1 MAFEVF
7 GKEYQLVENG
17 ISPICMVVPTGTY
30 GVVMW
35 NLFLQQCLVQC
46 HIAGVEEIIGT
57 TIDGNG
63 LAWFNFVNL
72 AESGALI
79 PSFHVVLLFAKM
91 VFDVPVVWERP
102 EINATT

>member
-17 ISPICMVVPTGTY
+17 VSPICMVVPTGTY

-46 HIAGVEEIIGT
+46 HIAGVEEIIHT
-57 TIDGNG
+57 TIYGNG
-63 LAWFNFVNL
+63 LARLDFVNL
-72 AESGALI
+72 AEGCALVPTLCI
-79 PSFHVVLLFAKM
+79 VLLFAKM

>member
-1 MAFEVF
+1 MAV
-7 GKEYQLVENG
+7 
-17 ISPICMVVPTGTY
+17 SARTD

-35 NLFLQQCLVQC
+35 NLFFQQGFVQC
-46 HIAGVEEIIGT
+46 HVAGVEEVIHT
-57 TIDGNG
+57 TIYGNG
-63 LAWFNFVNL
+63 LARLDFVNL